1 MRRLAALIMIL
12 LLATPVAAQ
21 QQRLQVVTP
30 TAKEAGLR
38 PSEPAAE
45 PPALD
50 FSVPGTGSTLSPGLA
65 FTRPLDSTAG
75 SQRGTRTA
83 SQCRTACAQS
93 HYFCLAEEE
102 EISCNPRWSRCVA
115 GCS

>member
-1 MRRLAALIMIL
+1 MRRFAIPVLVL
-12 LLATPVAAQ
+12 LLASPVAAQ
-21 QQRLQVVTP
+21 QKRLQVVTP

-38 PSEPAAE
+38 PTEPAREA
-45 PPALD
+45 PPLD
-50 FSVPGTGSTLSPGLA
+50 FSVAGGGSTLPAGLA
-65 FTRPLDSTAG
+65 FTRPLNSTASG
-75 SQRGTRTA
+75 SPATRDA

-102 EISCNPRWSRCVA
+102 EISCNPRWARCVA

>member
-1 MRRLAALIMIL
+1 MRRLAVLVLVL

-21 QQRLQVVTP
+21 QKRLQVVTP

-45 PPALD
+45 APPMD
-50 FSVPGTGSTLSPGLA
+50 FSVPGTGSTLPPGLA
-65 FTRPLDSTAG
+65 FTRPLESTAG
-75 SQRGTRTA
+75 GLRGTRSA

>member
-1 MRRLAALIMIL
+1 MRRLAVLTLVL
-12 LLATPVAAQ
+12 LFASPVAAQ
-21 QQRLQVVTP
+21 QKRIEVVAP
-30 TAKEAGLR
+30 TAKAAGLR

-45 PPALD
+45 APALD
-50 FSVPGTGSTLSPGLA
+50 FSIPGGGQALPASLA
-65 FTRPLDSTAG
+65 FTRPLDSTASG
-75 SQRGTRTA
+75 SRATRNA

-102 EISCNPRWSRCVA
+102 EISCNPRWARCVA